1 MMNAKCPSCGQVITN
16 VNLEHGPVGN
26 PVSGPLVSGYVATC
40 PRCRAVLG
48 VMANPDSIVNKVVEK
63 LTGKKPR

>member
-1 MMNAKCPSCGQVITN
+1 MITN

-26 PVSGPLVSGYVATC
+26 TVTGPLVLGYVATC

-63 LTGKKPR
+63 LTGKKAK